1 MKRLNKKEKFSLIS
15 YPSNSTPYNRVE
27 GFYSGG
33 TRIGLW
39 TYYYDKGLKQRQG
52 KYKIGELDG
61 KWVWWYKNQVIK
73 AEVHFMLG
81 KKHGKLTLYD
91 IDGNKWLTGNY
102 VYGKLNRED
111 QFLYYSVNSPNN
123 RPGSFNYDE
132 INNKFFDEDGAV
144 DILFTKWFEEFIE
157 FEIITHSLVYN
168 QTTGTIDIGD
178 PSDDKQENPKIFE
191 KEMGWGILMEDIEF
205 DLFVDEEEKEKLI
218 FYSIGAIQYLNEFLK
233 SLELSLFFDEDEN
246 ATNGLISN
254 ESLPWIASYPM
265 ELLPKN
271 FRKTFKDVFIASNY
285 NNNELKMINM
295 GRSDME
301 NWLQREKFFIQS
313 PCECENYQ
321 EISKKQKKIIC
332 KKCHTQFSFVDK
344 IF

>member
-1 MKRLNKKEKFSLIS
+1 MKRLNKKGKFSLKC
-15 YPSNSTPYNRVE
+15 YPNDSTAYNFVE
-27 GFYSGG
+27 GYMQSGY
-33 TRIGLW
+33 RMGLW
-39 TYYYDKGLKQRQG
+39 TYYYAKGLKQRQG
-52 KYKIGELDG
+52 KYKISKLDG

-81 KKHGKLTLYD
+81 KKHGKLILYD
-91 IDGNKWLTGNY
+91 INGNKWLTGNY
-102 VYGKLNRED
+102 VYGKLED
-111 QFLYYSVNSPNN
+111 QFLYYNVNSPNN
-123 RPGSFNYDE
+123 RAGSFNYDE
-132 INNKFFDEDGAV
+132 INDKFFEDCEAV
-144 DILFTKWFEEFIE
+144 DIFFTKWFEEFIE

-168 QTTGTIDIGD
+168 QTTGTIDFGD
-178 PSDDKQENPKIFE
+178 PSDDKQEKPKIVE
-191 KEMGWGILMEDIEF
+191 KEIGWGILMEDIEF

-233 SLELSLFFDEDEN
+233 SLDFVLFFKEDEN

-254 ESLPWIASYPM
+254 ESLPWIAAYPM
-265 ELLPKN
+265 KLLPKN

-301 NWLQREKFFIQS
+301 NWLQREKFVIQS
-313 PCECENYQ
+313 FCECEDPHQ
-321 EISKKQKKIIC
+321 ISKKQKKMIC